1 MKKIGKI
8 VAAIAFLF
16 VVTAMVPVVSKAA
29 MTKPVNLKQTE
40 ATENGV
46 KYSWDPVEGADGYLT
61 SWSPDQVNWT
71 KPEAATAAEQLV
83 TGLQAGQSYYV
94 QVVAVDMK
102 AYDAGEEEFLSEES
116 DVFEVVTAPDAAAMR
131 PINKVE
137 QTTSIALSWSAVPGA
152 TSYILKDGPADTAK
166 VYGTTTQTN
175 FTMSNLT
182 PNTTYALNVFPV
194 RTSASGY
201 QAMNTYLSTT
211 LLTAVEKPPVVIP
224 APSKASTANFGL
236 YKTPSMTSNDTG
248 ISFFVKNP
256 DENAVGYEVEIFK
269 VKGGKKVKTVTSQK
283 TISDTV
289 YLSKNVAYKYRI
301 RYFTLSNGQKLY
313 GDYSGYRYFCLQKA
327 SAKTEMRTKKIR
339 MKWGKVAGASGY
351 TVYVSKNSKKG
362 FKKVK
367 SLGAKAKKIEFKGS
381 GKLKLKK
388 GQTYYVKLVAK
399 IKDGGKTV
407 SNDAQRVFIA
417 Y

>member
-16 VVTAMVPVVSKAA
+16 VATAMVPVVSEAA
-29 MTKPVNLKQTE
+29 MTKPVNLRQTG
-40 ATENGV
+40 ATGTEV
-46 KYSWDPVEGADGYLT
+46 KYSWDSVEGADGYFT
-61 SWSPDQVNWT
+61 SWSSDQVNWT
-71 KPEAATAAEQLV
+71 KPEAVTAAEQFI

-94 QVVAVDMK
+94 QVIAVDME
-102 AYDAGEEEFLSEES
+102 AYDAGEEDFLSEES
-116 DVFEVVTAPDAAAMR
+116 DVFEVVTAPDVAAMR
-131 PINKVE
+131 PINRVE

-224 APSKASTANFGL
+224 APGKASTANFGL

-327 SAKTEMRTKKIR
+327 SAQTNSKTGKIR

-367 SLGAKAKKIEFKGS
+367 SLGAKAKKIEFKGT